1 MRREEQGSYYF
12 GQDEEGNQPAP
23 HEKTEVDVVPES
35 DESEDDE
42 EVEDS
47 TRFGCEST
55 ATAATCATATTTE
68 RNVKVA
74 NDPAI
79 K

>member
-1 MRREEQGSYYF
+1 MRREEQRGYYF

-35 DESEDDE
+35 DEGEDDE

-47 TRFGCEST
+47 TRFGCKPT
-55 ATAATCATATTTE
+55 AAATCATATTTQRDIE
-68 RNVKVA
+68 VA

-79 K
+79 E

>member
-12 GQDEEGNQPAP
+12 GQDEEGYQPAP

-35 DESEDDE
+35 DEGEDDE

-47 TRFGCEST
+47 TRFGCKST
-55 ATAATCATATTTE
+55 AAATSATATTTE
-68 RNVKVA
+68 RNVEVA